1 MHFFRMGTLSN
12 GAQTMGRGRQVERT
26 AKGKED
32 AVERWGG
39 RDSWIFTGADSVW
52 IDLRKIKKYKHSQFL

>member
-1 MHFFRMGTLSN
+1 MHFLRMGTLSN

-39 RDSWIFTGADSVW
+39 RRLLDFHRSRFCMD
-52 IDLRKIKKYKHSQFL
+52 